1 MMGLD
6 DMNELLDI
14 LRSLADGVECMG
26 ITDSD
31 SGIRWAIAE
40 IKKLQDENE
49 RLRNAVRSLLGR
61 HHAEIP

>member
-1 MMGLD
+1 MS
-6 DMNELLDI
+6 ELLDV
-14 LRSLADGVECMG
+14 LRSPADGVECMG

-49 RLRNAVRSLLGR
+49 RLREAIHSLMGNR
-61 HHAEIP
+61 EK